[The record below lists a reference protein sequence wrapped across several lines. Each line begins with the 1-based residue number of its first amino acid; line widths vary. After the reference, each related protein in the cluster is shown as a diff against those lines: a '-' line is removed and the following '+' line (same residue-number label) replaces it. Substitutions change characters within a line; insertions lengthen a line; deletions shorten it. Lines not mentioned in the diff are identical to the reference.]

1 MKLVLVLDEGS
12 NECHLGLAMYA
23 KDRERKYLRNAFK
36 VLTICA
42 LNKLFILNELVSSL
56 L

>member
-1 MKLVLVLDEGS
+1 VLVLDEGS